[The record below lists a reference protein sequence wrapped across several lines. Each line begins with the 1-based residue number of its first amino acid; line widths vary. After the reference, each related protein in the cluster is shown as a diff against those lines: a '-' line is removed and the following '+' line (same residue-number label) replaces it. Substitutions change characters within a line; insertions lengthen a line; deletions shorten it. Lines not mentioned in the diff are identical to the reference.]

1 MSTYNKVRYIDYLN
15 TPEYSYGL
23 CLVEGR
29 GLVGLTT
36 AHISVY
42 VKTFFDSSN
51 TEIAPQA
58 P

>member
-29 GLVGLTT
+29 GLGGLAT
-36 AHISVY
+36 AHLSVY
-42 VKTFFDSSN
+42 VKTFLIN
-51 TEIAPQA
+51 LMLE
-58 P
+58 